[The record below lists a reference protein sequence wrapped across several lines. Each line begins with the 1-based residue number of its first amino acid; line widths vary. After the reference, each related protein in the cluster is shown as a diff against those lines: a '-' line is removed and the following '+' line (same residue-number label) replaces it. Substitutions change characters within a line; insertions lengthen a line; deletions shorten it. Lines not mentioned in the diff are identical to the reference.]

1 MERPQFP
8 HHPAWSL
15 LTVDDDLREASSE
28 WRLSAARLAG
38 WRRSAWSLAGITVV
52 LTFAL
57 GLSLPR
63 AVAYG
68 ALLQEN
74 ISLKQRVGE
83 AERRVAEMDRVLHR
97 LRYYDAQLRSL
108 TEARGSAGGPALFG
122 PQEEGE
128 EVIGPE
134 PEDFSGSHLGEI
146 LDEDLLDGPGVPVDA
161 FGRLEGMAVS
171 SAAQA
176 DQLLALFDGAEP
188 EINRLLADLESVR
201 ELADAYPSLWPTDG
215 IITSGVGWRVH
226 PLGFG
231 VKWHAGLDIAN
242 KTGTPIH
249 AAASGTVIRSEN
261 NTGYGRM
268 IEIDHGFGISTLYGH
283 CTTLKV
289 EKGEWI
295 ERGQFI
301 ATMGSTGYSTGPHLH
316 FEIRFDGQAQDPLD
330 YLPR

>member
-1 MERPQFP
+1 MERPAFP
-8 HHPAWSL
+8 QHPAWSL
-15 LTVDDDLREASSE
+15 LTVDDDLRETSSE

-38 WRRSAWSLAGITVV
+38 WRRSAWTLAGITVT

-63 AVAYG
+63 AVAYST
-68 ALLQEN
+68 LLQEN
-74 ISLKQRVGE
+74 ADLKQRVGE
-83 AERRVAEMDRVLHR
+83 AERRVAEIDRVLHR

-108 TEARGSAGGPALFG
+108 TEARGSAGGPVLG
-122 PQEEGE
+122 PAEPGAEI
-128 EVIGPE
+128 IGPE
-134 PEDFSGSHLGEI
+134 PEDFSGSRLDEI
-146 LDEDLLDGPGVPVDA
+146 LNEELLDGPGLPVEGFD
-161 FGRLEGMAVS
+161 RLAGVAVS
-171 SAAQA
+171 AAAQA
-176 DQLLALFDGAEP
+176 DQLLALFGQAEP

-215 IITSGVGWRVH
+215 IITSGVGWRNH

-249 AAASGTVIRSEN
+249 AAASGTVIRSET

-289 EKGEWI
+289 EVGEWV

-316 FEIRFDGQAQDPLD
+316 FEVRFDGQAQDPLD